1 MVEHEV
7 LPAYEK
13 YINENLGVCEYSVYN
28 LIYLDDDDVPE
39 LLYDSTADGRGTE
52 LLCYKDGEVLRNPAP
67 CRGFGFYYI
76 PRGNIVVYEGAW
88 DADVYGTVAYLNE
101 GILNSEHTYAENYD
115 MNADSYM
122 YSIDDAECT
131 KEEYADFVESHKNG
145 TVYGWDT
152 YSSIQEAYE
161 NFRK

>member
-76 PRGNIVVYEGAW
+76 PRGNIVIYEGAW

-145 TVYGWDT
+145 TVYG
-152 YSSIQEAYE
+152 
-161 NFRK
+161 